1 MKYEFKEKELD
12 IIELIY
18 TDKSGSKKTKEF
30 KRTVDMAMQL
40 EGCTARARLRMYAEM
55 QKMGVSRDDLVTK
68 KDDGKGKITYDETA
82 LNEIEKKYIQ
92 EEQGRTAYDLMRNS
106 LGNVDKLMT
115 ELELNETEAQLF
127 VQKFILINTQGETK
141 QPSFTEETEK

>member
-1 MKYEFKEKELD
+1 MKYEFREKELD
-12 IIELIY
+12 VIELTY

-30 KRTVDMAMQL
+30 KRTVDMAMKL

-55 QKMGVSRDDLVTK
+55 KKMGISRDDLVTK

-92 EEQGRTAYDLMRNS
+92 EEQGRTAYDLMRKS
-106 LGNVDKLMT
+106 LGNVDKLLSD
-115 ELELNETEAQLF
+115 LEFNETEAQLF
-127 VQKFILINTQGETK
+127 VQKFILINTQGEAKCPT
-141 QPSFTEETEK
+141 PTEGKK

>member
-1 MKYEFKEKELD
+1 
-12 IIELIY
+12 
-18 TDKSGSKKTKEF
+18 
-30 KRTVDMAMQL
+30 MAMQL